1 MLEYIQKH
9 SNKIGLVAVIIAI
22 SFILLQIVKS
32 CKEQPSQET
41 KKTIN
46 REQNIID
53 SLTKANILL
62 ENKNQFLGNTIRK
75 QDSHI
80 NKLASNYQNKK
91 QFARQV
97 KIEYQ
102 TRDSLIVGTDTTCE
116 KYVATLE
123 ETNASC
129 DSLTSEQDKQISS
142 YKEKDIL
149 TQRIMDNKDRS
160 IYSHGIIIDALKL
173 EIKKRS
179 KLFSITA
186 GPGVTYTTDKEIK
199 AGFQITTGLKILEF

>member
-9 SNKIGLVAVIIAI
+9 SNKIGLVTVIIAI

-41 KKTIN
+41 KQIIN
-46 REQNIID
+46 REQTIID
-53 SLTKANILL
+53 SLTKANITL
-62 ENKNQFLGNTIRK
+62 ENKNQFLGNTIKK
-75 QDSHI
+75 QDSYI

-91 QFARQV
+91 QITKQV

-102 TRDSLIVGTDTTCE
+102 TRDSLIVGTDTICE
-116 KYVATLE
+116 KYVVTLE

-129 DSLTSEQDKQISS
+129 DSLTTEQNKQISS
-142 YKEKDIL
+142 YKEKDTI
-149 TQRIMDNKDRS
+149 TQRIIDNKDRS
-160 IYSHGIIIDALKL
+160 IYSYNVIIDALKA
-173 EIKKRS
+173 EIKKRT

>member
-9 SNKIGLVAVIIAI
+9 SNKLGLIVVIIAI
-22 SFILLQIVKS
+22 SFIFLQLVKT

-41 KKTIN
+41 KQVIN
-46 REQNIID
+46 REQSIID

-62 ENKNQFLGNTIRK
+62 ENKNQFLGNTIKK
-75 QDSHI
+75 QDSQI
-80 NKLASNYQNKK
+80 NKLAINYQNKK
-91 QFARQV
+91 QVAKQI

-102 TRDSLIVGTDTTCE
+102 TRDSLITGTDTTCE

-123 ETNASC
+123 QTNEIC
-129 DSLTSEQDKQISS
+129 DSLTVEQNKQISS
-142 YKEKDIL
+142 YKEKDIT

-160 IYSHGIIIDALKL
+160 IYSYGIIINSLKE

-179 KLFSITA
+179 KLFQVTV
-186 GPGVTYTTDKEIK
+186 GPGITYTTDKEIK

>member
-9 SNKIGLVAVIIAI
+9 SNKIGLLAVIIAI
-22 SFILLQIVKS
+22 SFILLQIIKS
-32 CKEQPSQET
+32 YKEQPSQNTREI
-41 KKTIN
+41 IN

-53 SLTKANILL
+53 SLSNANILL
-62 ENKNQFLGNTIRK
+62 ESKNQFLGSTIKK

-80 NKLASNYQNKK
+80 NKLIADYQNKK
-91 QFARQV
+91 QVARQV

-102 TRDSLIVGTDTTCE
+102 NRDSLIVGIDTTCE
-116 KYVATLE
+116 KYVVTLE
-123 ETNASC
+123 KTNEVC
-129 DSLTSEQDKQISS
+129 DSLTAEQDKQISS

-160 IYSHGIIIDALKL
+160 IYSYKVIVDALKL
-173 EIKKRS
+173 ELKKRT
-179 KLFSITA
+179 KLFSIIA

>member
-9 SNKIGLVAVIIAI
+9 SNKIGLTVLIITI
-22 SFILLQIVKS
+22 SFILLQLVKT

-41 KKTIN
+41 KQIIN
-46 REQNIID
+46 REQSIID
-53 SLTKANILL
+53 SLNRANIIL
-62 ENKNQFLGNTIRK
+62 ENKNQFLGNTIKK
-75 QDSHI
+75 QDSQI
-80 NKLASNYQNKK
+80 NKLASNYKNKK
-91 QFARQV
+91 QVAKQA

-142 YKEKDIL
+142 YKEKDIT

-160 IYSHGIIIDALKL
+160 IYSYGVIINSLKE

>member
-9 SNKIGLVAVIIAI
+9 SNKLGLSVVIIAI
-22 SFILLQIVKS
+22 SFIFLQLVKT
-32 CKEQPSQET
+32 CKEQSSQET
-41 KKTIN
+41 KQVIN
-46 REQNIID
+46 KEQSIID

-62 ENKNQFLGNTIRK
+62 ENKNQFLGNTIKK
-75 QDSHI
+75 QDSQI
-80 NKLASNYQNKK
+80 SKLAINYQNKK
-91 QFARQV
+91 QVAKQI

-102 TRDSLIVGTDTTCE
+102 TRDSLIVGVDTTCE

-123 ETNASC
+123 QTNEIC
-129 DSLTSEQDKQISS
+129 DSLTVEQDKQITS
-142 YKEKDIL
+142 YKEKNIT

-160 IYSHGIIIDALKL
+160 IYSYGVIIDALKL

-179 KLFSITA
+179 KLFQVTV
-186 GPGVTYTTDKEIK
+186 GPGITYTTDKEIK